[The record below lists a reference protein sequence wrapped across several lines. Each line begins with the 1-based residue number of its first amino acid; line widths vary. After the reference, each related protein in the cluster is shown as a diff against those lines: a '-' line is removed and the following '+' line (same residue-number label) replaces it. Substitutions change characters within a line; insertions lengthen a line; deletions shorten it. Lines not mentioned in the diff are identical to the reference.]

1 MIRLKCSVKNCM
13 YNEEQLCSKSD
24 IMVGGQDASKPNE
37 TRCDSFRERSESM
50 TNSTGTARPE
60 TSVGCHA
67 ENCRFNQGCQC
78 QAEEIGIAGSNACC
92 CSETECASFDCQ
104 CK

>member
-1 MIRLKCSVKNCM
+1 MTRLKCSVKNCM
-13 YNEEQLCSKSD
+13 YNEDHLCAKND

-37 TRCDSFRERSESM
+37 TRCDSFRERTDSM
-50 TNSTGTARPE
+50 SNSVGSAKPE

-67 ENCRFNQGCQC
+67 QNCRFNEDCKC
-78 QAEEIGIAGSNACC
+78 IAGSNACC